1 MINQEIKNLIYDIRE
16 INQESERTKKTKLT
30 EEQWLDRIRDWCTFY
45 RRNKDIFV
53 TDFLKINKIAYLQR
67 EMLLTMGANSLTMIV
82 CSRELGKSHIT
93 SLDAICDA
101 LLYSNCK
108 VVVTSATIDQANKII
123 EKKIK
128 GVFCNPA
135 SAFYSPVLGQ
145 MVQDGYITFT
155 SNKNTTGLIVNF
167 GNGSAIEAFPCL
179 PSARGERAN
188 VLIADEFVLLK
199 KKDYDEI
206 MHPMLANRDFGGRPD
221 DYPDDWKEIFLS
233 SAKKKTNWG
242 WKKLKDCVTDHFKN
256 KDCGFFIADIFTAVA
271 NGINT
276 KKQLLTAKR
285 NSDEFTFM
293 QEYCNIWLGSGAN
306 SLFSYEDFE
315 KNQILKKP
323 FIPLSNLDYLSGI
336 QHDYEFKDTDI
347 RFMATDIAVAVGTE
361 NDKTAIDLGCFDTEK
376 AITKLEYIESRN
388 GMNSLEQAV
397 LFKRLFYEY
406 RCKYFVMDTTGIGNT
421 IFDILTTETYDSERD
436 VTYPAWT
443 VCMDDTLQI
452 VSNTVQ
458 NDKVQRTIS
467 NNAEEVIVP
476 IVGTASINTELHLA
490 LRKNLREGKIKFL
503 IDDGDA
509 QVNFESDPY
518 WVTKDTEEKI
528 KLMSPFLQ
536 TRFTINESVSVE
548 AEIKDNGNIK
558 TTEGR
563 SATKDLFMALDY
575 FNYFAEKLAIK
586 YKKDEEND
594 DEDFDIGAWSFLATI

>member
-1 MINQEIKNLIYDIRE
+1 MINQAYKDLIDDIRE
-16 INQESERTKKTKLT
+16 INKEFEKTKQGQLT
-30 EEQWLDRIRDWCTFY
+30 EEEWLDRIRDWTTFY

-53 TDFLKINKIAYLQR
+53 TDFLKIKKIAYLQR
-67 EMLLTMGANSLTMIV
+67 EMLLTMSSNSLVMVV
-82 CSRELGKSHIT
+82 CSRELGKSHVT
-93 SLDAICDA
+93 ALDAICDA

-108 VVVTSATIDQANKII
+108 VRVTSATIDQANKII

-135 SAFYSPVLGQ
+135 SGFHSPVLVQ

-155 SNKNTTGLIVNF
+155 SNKNTTGLIVKF
-167 GNGSAIEAFPCL
+167 GNGSTIEAFPCL

-206 MHPMLANRDFGGRPD
+206 AHPMLENRDFGGRPA

-256 KDCGFFIADIFTAVA
+256 KDSGFFIADVFTAVA
-271 NGINT
+271 NGINS

-285 NSDEFTFM
+285 NSDEYTFM

-306 SLFSYEDFE
+306 SLYTYEDFE

-323 FIPLSNLDYLSGI
+323 FIPLNNLDYVSGI
-336 QHDYEFKDTDI
+336 QHDYTFRDEDI
-347 RFMATDIAVAVGTE
+347 RYLAVDIAVSVGKD
-361 NDKTAIDLGCFDTEK
+361 NDKTAIDMGCYDTK
-376 AITKLEYIESRN
+376 NGITKLEYVDAKN
-388 GMNSLEQAV
+388 GMNSLEQVV

-406 RCKYFVMDTTGIGNT
+406 KCQYFVMDTTGVGNAL
-421 IFDILTTETYDSERD
+421 FDILTAETYDSEREM
-436 VTYPAWT
+436 TYPAWT
-443 VCMDDTLQI
+443 VCRDEDLQI

-476 IVGTASINTELHLA
+476 IVGKADLNTSLHLA

-509 QVNFESDPY
+509 QINYESDPY
-518 WVTKDTEEKI
+518 WVTKEAEEKVR
-528 KLMSPFLQ
+528 LMSPFLQ
-536 TRFTINESVSVE
+536 TRFTINESVAVE
-548 AEIKDNGNIK
+548 AEIKENGNIK
-558 TTEGR
+558 TVEGR

-575 FNYFAEKLAIK
+575 FNYFSEKLAVK
-586 YKKDEEND
+586 FKKDKQND
-594 DEDFDIGAWSFLATI
+594 DEDFDISKWSFLASM